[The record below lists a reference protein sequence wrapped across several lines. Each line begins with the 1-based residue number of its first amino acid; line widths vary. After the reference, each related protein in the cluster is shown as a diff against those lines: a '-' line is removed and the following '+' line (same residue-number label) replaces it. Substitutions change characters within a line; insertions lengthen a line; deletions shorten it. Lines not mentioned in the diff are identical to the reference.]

1 MLAILGIVAAT
12 SAQAQGMHHDHG
24 AGHAHGIQEQAAADP
39 SELPQVEGEVRRV
52 NTRAN
57 TLSLR
62 HGDIPNLGM
71 PPMTMVF
78 QVGDAGLLEGLQ
90 VGDRVLVTID
100 QIDGAYTVLSIQPA
114 P

>member
-1 MLAILGIVAAT
+1 MMLAALGFALAT
-12 SAQAQGMHHDHG
+12 SVQAQGMHHDHG
-24 AGHAHGIQEQAAADP
+24 AGPHGVQEQAAGP

-78 QVGDAGLLEGLQ
+78 QVGDASLLEGLQ